1 MRKEFGLAANGAL
14 LLAAILA
21 SSAVAGAAPPPD
33 TDGDSV
39 DDATEQIPSAAY
51 DGNLDTIPDFLQG
64 NVVSFPSATGP
75 YLTLDAPAGTRFSRV
90 AAIPAPLAFPS
101 GTNQFPVGLVT
112 FDIADLDGAGPLGF
126 TLTGAGLYIV
136 TVNMTI
142 HSPVPALTGYWK
154 RGPLGYT
161 AFNYPNFGTAP
172 FESGAIITSPTT
184 VAIRLLD
191 DPSGTSGG
199 ALFQFFGD
207 SNPAPFVITDP
218 SGPGSGDTLLVD
230 LSSFTATAV
239 SGGIQLDWVTAA
251 EVSNAGFNI
260 YSGDG
265 VNVAQ
270 VNASIIPAAGL
281 DGAGASYSY
290 LVEGATSGTYYLEDV
305 DLTGT
310 KTLHG
315 PVTASG
321 SSSVSNWEL
330 F

>member
-14 LLAAILA
+14 LLAAAL
-21 SSAVAGAAPPPD
+21 VLPVYAGGPVD
-33 TDGDSV
+33 TDGDGV
-39 DDATEQIPSAAY
+39 DDATEQIPSAGY
-51 DGNLDTIPDFLQG
+51 DGNLDTVADYLQG
-64 NVVSFPSATGP
+64 HVASFPSAVGP
-75 YLTLDAPAGTRFSRV
+75 YLTLDGPAGTRFS
-90 AAIPAPLAFPS
+90 AISVLPAPLAYPS
-101 GTNQFPVGLVT
+101 GTNQFPVGLVDFT
-112 FDIADLDGAGPLGF
+112 ITDLDGAGPDGF
-126 TLTGAGLYIV
+126 TDTGAALYIV

-142 HSPVPALTGYWK
+142 HSAVPPLTGYWK
-154 RGPLGYT
+154 HGPLGYT

-184 VAIRLLD
+184 IAIRLLD

-207 SNPAPFVITDP
+207 SNPTAFVITDP

-239 SGGIQLDWVTAA
+239 SGGIQLDWTTAA

-260 YSGDG
+260 FSGDG
-265 VNVAQ
+265 VNVAK
-270 VNASIIPAAGL
+270 VNASLIPAAGL